1 MHLLHFVTGVVDDLD
16 AAPPVAAGFVES
28 PSFRGKK
35 GSRLSWKKRKSR
47 RE

>member
-28 PSFRGKK
+28 PFFRA
-35 GSRLSWKKRKSR
+35 KKRKSSFV
-47 RE
+47 EKKEVAP

>member
-28 PSFRGKK
+28 PFFRGKK
-35 GSRLSWKKRKSR
+35 
-47 RE
+47 EVAP